1 MKTDSK
7 KSRRER
13 AQRARRR
20 RQQRRR
26 TTGSRIS
33 PALHALTTSALAL
46 PGIAGSASAD
56 TPTTEYSADYAFSRY
71 SEDDLSSS
79 DVAAGQKTER
89 FEVDIHQ
96 FRIAAPLGDRMD
108 VSLDLVHES
117 MSGASPWYVIEEDGD
132 PVQVMSGATIDDER
146 TDLLANGTY
155 YFDESTASLSGGFS
169 IEKDYLSINAGVQGT
184 REFNE
189 KNTTLSAGLS
199 GSYDE
204 IDPTQDRQIDPDRP
218 GKDDK
223 QTVSL
228 FAGVSQVLGRAST
241 IQTTLSYQHATGF
254 LDDPYKKAVVE
265 GVPLTDHR
273 PSTRNQ
279 VVSLTRF
286 RRHFS
291 SITGSLHFDYRF
303 YADDWDIESHTFD
316 VAWHQS
322 IFDLVRI
329 IPSFRY
335 YSQSQAEFYAP
346 FFRSPRSDGR
356 RSSDYRLSPFGAI
369 SYRIRA
375 ESRMQLFDLDIGLNA
390 SYERYESDADLAFES
405 VSVEA
410 PGLVDFDLFS
420 IGINGRF

>member
-1 MKTDSK
+1 MKTHSK

-13 AQRARRR
+13 AHRARRR

-26 TTGSRIS
+26 AAIARIS
-33 PALHALTTSALAL
+33 PALRALTTSALAL
-46 PGIAGSASAD
+46 PGIAGSSSAD
-56 TPTTEYSADYAFSRY
+56 TPITEYSADYAFSRY

-79 DVAAGQKTER
+79 KVAQGQDTER
-89 FEVDIHQ
+89 YEVDIHQ
-96 FRIAAPLGDRMD
+96 LRMAMPLGDRAD
-108 VSLDLVHES
+108 LALDFSYES
-117 MSGASPWYVIEEDGD
+117 MSGASPWYVIEEDGK
-132 PVQVMSGATIDDER
+132 PVQVMSAATIDDDR
-146 TDLLANGTY
+146 TDLLARGTY
-155 YFDESTASLSGGFS
+155 YFDRSTASLAGGFS
-169 IEKDYLSINAGVQGT
+169 IEKDYLSINAGVEGT

-199 GSYDE
+199 GSYDDV
-204 IDPTQDRQIDPDRP
+204 DPTQDQAIDPDRP
-218 GKDDK
+218 SGGDK
-223 QTVSL
+223 QNVSV
-228 FAGVSQVLGRAST
+228 FAGISQVLGRAST
-241 IQTTLSYQHATGF
+241 IQSTLTYQYATGF
-254 LDDPYKKAVVE
+254 LDDPYKKALVE
-265 GVPLTDHR
+265 GVPLNDRR
-273 PSTRNQ
+273 PGSRNQ
-279 VVSLTRF
+279 MVWLTRF

-303 YADDWDIESHTFD
+303 YFDDWDIESHTFD

-335 YSQSQAEFYAP
+335 YSQSQADFYAP
-346 FFRSPRSDGR
+346 YYNAPRSDGR

-375 ESRMQLFDLDIGLNA
+375 ESRMQILELDIGLNA

-405 VSVEA
+405 VSVA
-410 PGLVDFDLFS
+410 NPGLVDFDLFS